1 MVACAAAGVSCVCSR
16 VNAGMGLHRVWSHKD
31 KPPTSATAVLHDKM
45 VEHVLKQIWVYGTAL
60 DMQ

>member
-1 MVACAAAGVSCVCSR
+1 

-31 KPPTSATAVLHDKM
+31 KPPTSATAVLHDEM
-45 VEHVLKQIWVYGTAL
+45 VEHVLEQIWVYGTAQ